1 MNLKKII
8 VNFTL
13 IFLLALFTSSCGFK
27 IASNPGQLPF
37 KILEVTDEGE
47 KRINYNLK
55 NKINFA
61 SNNKND
67 NLVKV
72 HLITKKKKS
81 IKEKNIKNEITKYQL
96 VISTKVKLNLV
107 SLGQVKKYEISK
119 QGDYSVNKQYST
131 TLSKEKKLIDL
142 LTEKIGDEILEEL
155 SKYLNAI

>member
-13 IFLLALFTSSCGFK
+13 IFLLTLITSSCGFK
-27 IASNPGQLPF
+27 IANNPGQLSF

-61 SNNKND
+61 SNNEND
-67 NLVKV
+67 NLVKL

-96 VISTKVKLNLV
+96 VISTKVELNLV

>member
-13 IFLLALFTSSCGFK
+13 IFLALFTYCGFK

-72 HLITKKKKS
+72 HLITKKKK
-81 IKEKNIKNEITKYQL
+81 
-96 VISTKVKLNLV
+96 V
-107 SLGQVKKYEISK
+107 
-119 QGDYSVNKQYST
+119 
-131 TLSKEKKLIDL
+131 
-142 LTEKIGDEILEEL
+142 
-155 SKYLNAI
+155 